1 MPSARSSLG
10 SLERSVMDVLWAGP
24 DAGLTVRE
32 VLERIET
39 GKDLAYTTVMTV
51 LTRLADKG
59 VLEREQ
65 DGRAWRYRA
74 AQSRQQMTADAMRD
88 PLESIPHEEKTSA
101 ILHFIEE
108 ATPAEIASLRAALD
122 AVEARAAEAPKAAGQ
137 TESTSSRSVVP
148 LRRRRR

>member
-1 MPSARSSLG
+1 MPSARSTLG

-24 DAGLTVRE
+24 PAGLTVRE

-39 GKDLAYTTVMTV
+39 GKELAYTTVMTV
-51 LTRLADKG
+51 LTRLTDKG
-59 VLEREQ
+59 VLHREQ
-65 DGRAWRYRA
+65 DGRAWRYRT
-74 AQSRQQMTADAMRD
+74 AQTREQMTAVAMRD
-88 PLESIPHEEKTSA
+88 PLDSIPHEEKTSA

-122 AVEARAAEAPKAAGQ
+122 AVEARAAQAPRAAGQ
-137 TESTSSRSVVP
+137 DEAAAPRSVTP

>member
-1 MPSARSSLG
+1 MPSARSTLG

-24 DAGLTVRE
+24 PAGLTVRE

-39 GKDLAYTTVMTV
+39 GKELAYTTVMTV
-51 LTRLADKG
+51 LTRLTDKG
-59 VLEREQ
+59 VLDREQ
-65 DGRAWRYRA
+65 DGRAWRYRT
-74 AQSRQQMTADAMRD
+74 AQTRQQMTADAMRD
-88 PLESIPHEEKTSA
+88 PLDSIPHEEKTSA

-122 AVEARAAEAPKAAGQ
+122 AVEARAAQTPMAAGQ
-137 TESTSSRSVVP
+137 DEAQTRGVTP